1 MKFGGLN
8 VYDLI
13 ISYSKIYVSS
23 FSVGQIIILGHR
35 LGHAD

>member
-13 ISYSKIYVSS
+13 ISYSKICVSS
-23 FSVGQIIILGHR
+23 PSVGQIIILGHR
-35 LGHAD
+35 LGQSV